1 MSFAVGAV
9 ASCAVFTR
17 QALRVIVDSAVSAR
31 CSDLQRLR
39 AQVFDFYEY

>member
-9 ASCAVFTR
+9 AACADLTR
-17 QALRVIVDSAVSAR
+17 QALCVIVDSAVSAR

-39 AQVFDFYEY
+39 AQASDSYK